1 MFTSAWLRYEVE
13 NTRCENA
20 DMGINNKNE
29 RRYFMV
35 LDCETKNR
43 HIFLI
48 GKSERYTPAN
58 KQSLKIIK

>member
-20 DMGINNKNE
+20 DMGINNKKE

-43 HIFLI
+43 HIFSK
-48 GKSERYTPAN
+48 GKSE
-58 KQSLKIIK
+58 